1 MKSISIKGARTHNL
15 KNIDVDIPRNKL
27 VVITGLSG
35 SGKSSLAFDTLYAE
49 GQRRYVE
56 SLSAYAR
63 QFLSMMEKPDVD
75 QIEGLSPAISIEQK
89 SASHNPRSTV
99 GTVTEIYDYL
109 RLLYSRVGTPKCPD
123 HDIELKA
130 KSISEITDQIC
141 SFEEGKKIMIIA
153 PIVRGKK
160 GEHLAVYEDLR
171 QEGFVRAKVNE
182 KIYSLDEFPELE
194 KNKKHN
200 ISAVVDRLV
209 VKSNEE
215 FRQRV
220 AESVETASNFSD
232 GIIEID
238 FMDGKNES
246 ILFSTNFSCPECGYS
261 IPELEPRMF
270 SFNSPFGACD
280 KCDGL
285 GVIQFIDPSKL
296 IPDEDVSI
304 NNGAIKGW
312 TRRNR
317 FYFYQL
323 KCLANHYNFSLSE
336 KWKNLDKEI
345 KKIILWGSEDV
356 IDFSKRWRSGSR
368 LVRKHKF
375 EGVITNTQRRF
386 RDTDSEYM
394 RNELSKLLS
403 DKNLMHA
410 MALEIKKNWPER
422 KVLYLSA
429 EKFMYQFIKALRFKD
444 TMSFKQQ
451 FRSVDVLMV
460 DDIQFI
466 AGKDS
471 TQEEFFHTF
480 NTLIDH
486 NHQVVISADRSPVDL
501 DGIEERI
508 RSRLGWGLVTDIHA
522 SDYELRLGVLQTK
535 AKKHVEDNPEIII
548 KDNILEFLA
557 QRIDSNI
564 RVLEGALNRVI
575 AYSSFVNKPLT
586 IEMAQEVLKDLI
598 RASQRKITIDDIQR
612 KVADY
617 YNIRLSD
624 LLSAR
629 RSRTIAR
636 PRQVAMYLSK
646 ILTTRSLPEIGRK
659 FGGRDHTTVIHAVK
673 RIESLQDSD
682 NAIQEEVEVLSRALE
697 N

>member
-1 MKSISIKGARTHNL
+1 MSEKNSKTVDIKSSWDRTLSVLRAELGEATFRSWFKHIEFGELTEKKLVLYVPTKFMKDWIHTHYSDRILTIL
-15 KNIDVDIPRNKL
+15 KNDNIPVSSIFFELQKFKTTKEPLNNNLEKTTTSSKPSIHTKYSSDESGDHNSML
-27 VVITGLSG
+27 GAPLDSNLSFDNFVVGG
-35 SGKSSLAFDTLYAE
+35 SNEL
-49 GQRRYVE
+49 
-56 SLSAYAR
+56 AYAAAKR
-63 QFLSMMEKPDVD
+63 
-75 QIEGLSPAISIEQK
+75 I
-89 SASHNPRSTV
+89 
-99 GTVTEIYDYL
+99 TEVE
-109 RLLYSRVGTPKCPD
+109 RV
-123 HDIELKA
+123 
-130 KSISEITDQIC
+130 
-141 SFEEGKKIMIIA
+141 
-153 PIVRGKK
+153 
-160 GEHLAVYEDLR
+160 
-171 QEGFVRAKVNE
+171 
-182 KIYSLDEFPELE
+182 
-194 KNKKHN
+194 
-200 ISAVVDRLV
+200 
-209 VKSNEE
+209 
-215 FRQRV
+215 
-220 AESVETASNFSD
+220 
-232 GIIEID
+232 
-238 FMDGKNES
+238 
-246 ILFSTNFSCPECGYS
+246 
-261 IPELEPRMF
+261 
-270 SFNSPFGACD
+270 SFNPLFLYGGV
-280 KCDGL
+280 GL
-285 GVIQFIDPSKL
+285 GK
-296 IPDEDVSI
+296 
-304 NNGAIKGW
+304 
-312 TRRNR
+312 T
-317 FYFYQL
+317 
-323 KCLANHYNFSLSE
+323 H
-336 KWKNLDKEI
+336 
-345 KKIILWGSEDV
+345 
-356 IDFSKRWRSGSR
+356 
-368 LVRKHKF
+368 
-375 EGVITNTQRRF
+375 
-386 RDTDSEYM
+386 
-394 RNELSKLLS
+394 
-403 DKNLMHA
+403 LMHA

-557 QRIDSNI
+557 LRIDSNI

>member
-1 MKSISIKGARTHNL
+1 MSEKNSKTVDIKSSWDRTLSVLRAELGEATFRSWFKHIEFGELTEKKLVLYVPTKFMKDWIHTHYSDRILTIL
-15 KNIDVDIPRNKL
+15 KNDNIPVSSIFFELQKFKTTKDPLNNNLEKTTTSSKPSIHTKYSSDESGDHNSML
-27 VVITGLSG
+27 GAPLDPNLSFDNFVVGG
-35 SGKSSLAFDTLYAE
+35 SNEL
-49 GQRRYVE
+49 
-56 SLSAYAR
+56 AYAAAKR
-63 QFLSMMEKPDVD
+63 
-75 QIEGLSPAISIEQK
+75 I
-89 SASHNPRSTV
+89 
-99 GTVTEIYDYL
+99 TEVE
-109 RLLYSRVGTPKCPD
+109 RV
-123 HDIELKA
+123 
-130 KSISEITDQIC
+130 
-141 SFEEGKKIMIIA
+141 
-153 PIVRGKK
+153 
-160 GEHLAVYEDLR
+160 
-171 QEGFVRAKVNE
+171 
-182 KIYSLDEFPELE
+182 
-194 KNKKHN
+194 
-200 ISAVVDRLV
+200 
-209 VKSNEE
+209 
-215 FRQRV
+215 
-220 AESVETASNFSD
+220 
-232 GIIEID
+232 
-238 FMDGKNES
+238 
-246 ILFSTNFSCPECGYS
+246 
-261 IPELEPRMF
+261 
-270 SFNSPFGACD
+270 SFNPLFLYGGV
-280 KCDGL
+280 GL
-285 GVIQFIDPSKL
+285 GK
-296 IPDEDVSI
+296 
-304 NNGAIKGW
+304 
-312 TRRNR
+312 T
-317 FYFYQL
+317 
-323 KCLANHYNFSLSE
+323 H
-336 KWKNLDKEI
+336 
-345 KKIILWGSEDV
+345 
-356 IDFSKRWRSGSR
+356 
-368 LVRKHKF
+368 
-375 EGVITNTQRRF
+375 
-386 RDTDSEYM
+386 
-394 RNELSKLLS
+394 
-403 DKNLMHA
+403 LMHA

-598 RASQRKITIDDIQR
+598 RASQRRITIDDIQR

>member
-1 MKSISIKGARTHNL
+1 MSEKNSKTVDIKSSWDRTLSVLRAELGEATFRSWFKHIEFGELTEKKLVLYVPTKFMKDWIHTHYSDRILTIL
-15 KNIDVDIPRNKL
+15 KNDNIPVSSIFFELQKFKTTKEPLNNNLEKTTTSSKPSMHTKYSSDVSGDHNSMLGAPLDPNL
-27 VVITGLSG
+27 SFDNFVVGG
-35 SGKSSLAFDTLYAE
+35 SNEL
-49 GQRRYVE
+49 
-56 SLSAYAR
+56 AYAAAKR
-63 QFLSMMEKPDVD
+63 
-75 QIEGLSPAISIEQK
+75 I
-89 SASHNPRSTV
+89 
-99 GTVTEIYDYL
+99 TEVE
-109 RLLYSRVGTPKCPD
+109 RV
-123 HDIELKA
+123 
-130 KSISEITDQIC
+130 
-141 SFEEGKKIMIIA
+141 
-153 PIVRGKK
+153 
-160 GEHLAVYEDLR
+160 
-171 QEGFVRAKVNE
+171 
-182 KIYSLDEFPELE
+182 
-194 KNKKHN
+194 
-200 ISAVVDRLV
+200 
-209 VKSNEE
+209 
-215 FRQRV
+215 
-220 AESVETASNFSD
+220 
-232 GIIEID
+232 
-238 FMDGKNES
+238 
-246 ILFSTNFSCPECGYS
+246 
-261 IPELEPRMF
+261 
-270 SFNSPFGACD
+270 SFNPLFLYGGV
-280 KCDGL
+280 GL
-285 GVIQFIDPSKL
+285 GK
-296 IPDEDVSI
+296 
-304 NNGAIKGW
+304 
-312 TRRNR
+312 T
-317 FYFYQL
+317 
-323 KCLANHYNFSLSE
+323 H
-336 KWKNLDKEI
+336 
-345 KKIILWGSEDV
+345 
-356 IDFSKRWRSGSR
+356 
-368 LVRKHKF
+368 
-375 EGVITNTQRRF
+375 
-386 RDTDSEYM
+386 
-394 RNELSKLLS
+394 
-403 DKNLMHA
+403 LMHA

>member
-1 MKSISIKGARTHNL
+1 MSEKNSKTVDIKSSWDRTLSVLRAELGEATFRSWFKHIEFGELTEKKLVLYVPTKFMKDWIHTHYSDRILTIL
-15 KNIDVDIPRNKL
+15 KNDNIPVSSIFFELQKFKTTKEPLNNNLEKTTTSSKPSIHTKYSSDESGDHNSML
-27 VVITGLSG
+27 GAPLDPNLSFDNFVVGG
-35 SGKSSLAFDTLYAE
+35 SNEL
-49 GQRRYVE
+49 
-56 SLSAYAR
+56 AYAAAKR
-63 QFLSMMEKPDVD
+63 
-75 QIEGLSPAISIEQK
+75 I
-89 SASHNPRSTV
+89 
-99 GTVTEIYDYL
+99 TEVE
-109 RLLYSRVGTPKCPD
+109 RV
-123 HDIELKA
+123 
-130 KSISEITDQIC
+130 
-141 SFEEGKKIMIIA
+141 
-153 PIVRGKK
+153 
-160 GEHLAVYEDLR
+160 
-171 QEGFVRAKVNE
+171 
-182 KIYSLDEFPELE
+182 
-194 KNKKHN
+194 
-200 ISAVVDRLV
+200 
-209 VKSNEE
+209 
-215 FRQRV
+215 
-220 AESVETASNFSD
+220 
-232 GIIEID
+232 
-238 FMDGKNES
+238 
-246 ILFSTNFSCPECGYS
+246 
-261 IPELEPRMF
+261 
-270 SFNSPFGACD
+270 SFNPLFLYGGV
-280 KCDGL
+280 GL
-285 GVIQFIDPSKL
+285 GK
-296 IPDEDVSI
+296 
-304 NNGAIKGW
+304 
-312 TRRNR
+312 T
-317 FYFYQL
+317 
-323 KCLANHYNFSLSE
+323 H
-336 KWKNLDKEI
+336 
-345 KKIILWGSEDV
+345 
-356 IDFSKRWRSGSR
+356 
-368 LVRKHKF
+368 
-375 EGVITNTQRRF
+375 
-386 RDTDSEYM
+386 
-394 RNELSKLLS
+394 
-403 DKNLMHA
+403 LMHA

-535 AKKHVEDNPEIII
+535 AKKHIEDNPEIII

-598 RASQRKITIDDIQR
+598 RASQRRITIDDIQR

>member
-1 MKSISIKGARTHNL
+1 MSEKSSKTVDIKSSWDRTLSVLRAELGEATFRSWFKHIEFGKLTEKKLVLYVPTKFMKDWVHTHYSDRILAIL
-15 KNIDVDIPRNKL
+15 KNDNIPVSSIIFELKKAKVTKDNKDTEFHKTFEKSNSVTSSKFVNGKNSDHNSML
-27 VVITGLSG
+27 GAPLDPNLSFENFVVGG
-35 SGKSSLAFDTLYAE
+35 SNEL
-49 GQRRYVE
+49 
-56 SLSAYAR
+56 AYAAAKR
-63 QFLSMMEKPDVD
+63 ITEVEKV
-75 QIEGLSPAISIEQK
+75 
-89 SASHNPRSTV
+89 
-99 GTVTEIYDYL
+99 
-109 RLLYSRVGTPKCPD
+109 
-123 HDIELKA
+123 
-130 KSISEITDQIC
+130 
-141 SFEEGKKIMIIA
+141 
-153 PIVRGKK
+153 
-160 GEHLAVYEDLR
+160 
-171 QEGFVRAKVNE
+171 
-182 KIYSLDEFPELE
+182 
-194 KNKKHN
+194 
-200 ISAVVDRLV
+200 
-209 VKSNEE
+209 
-215 FRQRV
+215 
-220 AESVETASNFSD
+220 
-232 GIIEID
+232 
-238 FMDGKNES
+238 
-246 ILFSTNFSCPECGYS
+246 
-261 IPELEPRMF
+261 
-270 SFNSPFGACD
+270 SFNPLFLYGGV
-280 KCDGL
+280 GL
-285 GVIQFIDPSKL
+285 GK
-296 IPDEDVSI
+296 
-304 NNGAIKGW
+304 
-312 TRRNR
+312 T
-317 FYFYQL
+317 
-323 KCLANHYNFSLSE
+323 H
-336 KWKNLDKEI
+336 
-345 KKIILWGSEDV
+345 
-356 IDFSKRWRSGSR
+356 
-368 LVRKHKF
+368 
-375 EGVITNTQRRF
+375 
-386 RDTDSEYM
+386 
-394 RNELSKLLS
+394 
-403 DKNLMHA
+403 LMHA
-410 MALEIKKNWPER
+410 MALEINKNWPER

-535 AKKHVEDNPEIII
+535 AKKHNEDNPEIII
-548 KDNILEFLA
+548 DDNILEFLA

-575 AYSSFVNKPLT
+575 AYSSFVKKPLT

-598 RASQRKITIDDIQR
+598 RASQRRITIDDIQR

-646 ILTTRSLPEIGRK
+646 LLTTRSLPEIGRK

-682 NAIQEEVEVLSRALE
+682 SAINEEVDILSRALE
-697 N
+697 G

>member
-1 MKSISIKGARTHNL
+1 VSEKNSKTVDIKSSWDRTLSVLRAELGEATFRSWFKHIEFGELTEKKLVLYVPTKFMKDWIHTHYSDRILTIL
-15 KNIDVDIPRNKL
+15 KNDNIPVSSIFFELQKFKTTKEPLNNNLEKTTTSSKPSIHTKYSSDESGDHNSML
-27 VVITGLSG
+27 GAPLDPNLSFDNFVVGG
-35 SGKSSLAFDTLYAE
+35 SNEL
-49 GQRRYVE
+49 
-56 SLSAYAR
+56 AYAAAKR
-63 QFLSMMEKPDVD
+63 
-75 QIEGLSPAISIEQK
+75 I
-89 SASHNPRSTV
+89 
-99 GTVTEIYDYL
+99 TEVE
-109 RLLYSRVGTPKCPD
+109 RV
-123 HDIELKA
+123 
-130 KSISEITDQIC
+130 
-141 SFEEGKKIMIIA
+141 
-153 PIVRGKK
+153 
-160 GEHLAVYEDLR
+160 
-171 QEGFVRAKVNE
+171 
-182 KIYSLDEFPELE
+182 
-194 KNKKHN
+194 
-200 ISAVVDRLV
+200 
-209 VKSNEE
+209 
-215 FRQRV
+215 
-220 AESVETASNFSD
+220 
-232 GIIEID
+232 
-238 FMDGKNES
+238 
-246 ILFSTNFSCPECGYS
+246 
-261 IPELEPRMF
+261 
-270 SFNSPFGACD
+270 SFNPLFLYGGV
-280 KCDGL
+280 GL
-285 GVIQFIDPSKL
+285 GK
-296 IPDEDVSI
+296 
-304 NNGAIKGW
+304 
-312 TRRNR
+312 T
-317 FYFYQL
+317 
-323 KCLANHYNFSLSE
+323 H
-336 KWKNLDKEI
+336 
-345 KKIILWGSEDV
+345 
-356 IDFSKRWRSGSR
+356 
-368 LVRKHKF
+368 
-375 EGVITNTQRRF
+375 
-386 RDTDSEYM
+386 
-394 RNELSKLLS
+394 
-403 DKNLMHA
+403 LMHA

>member
-1 MKSISIKGARTHNL
+1 MSEKNSKTVDIKSSWDRTLSVLRAELGEATFRSWFKHIEFGELTEKKLVLYVPTKFMKDWIHTHYSDRILTIL
-15 KNIDVDIPRNKL
+15 KNDNIPVSSIFFELQKFKTTKEPLNNNLEKT
-27 VVITGLSG
+27 ITS
-35 SGKSSLAFDTLYAE
+35 SKSSIHTKYSSDESGDHNSMLGAPLDPNLSFDNFVVGGSNEL
-49 GQRRYVE
+49 
-56 SLSAYAR
+56 AYAAAKR
-63 QFLSMMEKPDVD
+63 
-75 QIEGLSPAISIEQK
+75 I
-89 SASHNPRSTV
+89 
-99 GTVTEIYDYL
+99 TEVE
-109 RLLYSRVGTPKCPD
+109 RV
-123 HDIELKA
+123 
-130 KSISEITDQIC
+130 
-141 SFEEGKKIMIIA
+141 
-153 PIVRGKK
+153 
-160 GEHLAVYEDLR
+160 
-171 QEGFVRAKVNE
+171 
-182 KIYSLDEFPELE
+182 
-194 KNKKHN
+194 
-200 ISAVVDRLV
+200 
-209 VKSNEE
+209 
-215 FRQRV
+215 
-220 AESVETASNFSD
+220 
-232 GIIEID
+232 
-238 FMDGKNES
+238 
-246 ILFSTNFSCPECGYS
+246 
-261 IPELEPRMF
+261 
-270 SFNSPFGACD
+270 SFNPLFLYGGV
-280 KCDGL
+280 GL
-285 GVIQFIDPSKL
+285 GK
-296 IPDEDVSI
+296 
-304 NNGAIKGW
+304 
-312 TRRNR
+312 T
-317 FYFYQL
+317 
-323 KCLANHYNFSLSE
+323 H
-336 KWKNLDKEI
+336 
-345 KKIILWGSEDV
+345 
-356 IDFSKRWRSGSR
+356 
-368 LVRKHKF
+368 
-375 EGVITNTQRRF
+375 
-386 RDTDSEYM
+386 
-394 RNELSKLLS
+394 
-403 DKNLMHA
+403 LMHA

-598 RASQRKITIDDIQR
+598 RASQRRITIDDIQR

>member
-1 MKSISIKGARTHNL
+1 MSEKNSKTVDIKSSWERTLSVLRAELGEATFRSWFKHIEFGELTEKKLVLYVPTKFMKDWIHTHYSDRILTIL
-15 KNIDVDIPRNKL
+15 KNDNIPVSSIFFELQKFKTTKEPLNNNLEKTTTSSKPSIHTKYSSDESGDHNSML
-27 VVITGLSG
+27 GAPLDPNLSFDNFVVGG
-35 SGKSSLAFDTLYAE
+35 SNEL
-49 GQRRYVE
+49 
-56 SLSAYAR
+56 AYAAAKR
-63 QFLSMMEKPDVD
+63 
-75 QIEGLSPAISIEQK
+75 I
-89 SASHNPRSTV
+89 
-99 GTVTEIYDYL
+99 TEVE
-109 RLLYSRVGTPKCPD
+109 RV
-123 HDIELKA
+123 
-130 KSISEITDQIC
+130 
-141 SFEEGKKIMIIA
+141 
-153 PIVRGKK
+153 
-160 GEHLAVYEDLR
+160 
-171 QEGFVRAKVNE
+171 
-182 KIYSLDEFPELE
+182 
-194 KNKKHN
+194 
-200 ISAVVDRLV
+200 
-209 VKSNEE
+209 
-215 FRQRV
+215 
-220 AESVETASNFSD
+220 
-232 GIIEID
+232 
-238 FMDGKNES
+238 
-246 ILFSTNFSCPECGYS
+246 
-261 IPELEPRMF
+261 
-270 SFNSPFGACD
+270 SFNPLFLYGGV
-280 KCDGL
+280 GL
-285 GVIQFIDPSKL
+285 GK
-296 IPDEDVSI
+296 
-304 NNGAIKGW
+304 
-312 TRRNR
+312 T
-317 FYFYQL
+317 
-323 KCLANHYNFSLSE
+323 H
-336 KWKNLDKEI
+336 
-345 KKIILWGSEDV
+345 
-356 IDFSKRWRSGSR
+356 
-368 LVRKHKF
+368 
-375 EGVITNTQRRF
+375 
-386 RDTDSEYM
+386 
-394 RNELSKLLS
+394 
-403 DKNLMHA
+403 LMHA

>member
-1 MKSISIKGARTHNL
+1 MSEKSSKTVDIKSSWDRTLSVLRAELGEATFRSWFKHIEFGELNEKKLVLYLPTKFMRDWIHTHYSDRILAIL
-15 KNIDVDIPRNKL
+15 KNDNVPVSSIIFELQNFKVSKDSKDSNAQKTVKNSKPAASSNFVTSENGDHNSMLGAPLDSNL
-27 VVITGLSG
+27 SFENFVVGG
-35 SGKSSLAFDTLYAE
+35 SNEL
-49 GQRRYVE
+49 
-56 SLSAYAR
+56 AYAAAKR
-63 QFLSMMEKPDVD
+63 
-75 QIEGLSPAISIEQK
+75 I
-89 SASHNPRSTV
+89 
-99 GTVTEIYDYL
+99 TE
-109 RLLYSRVGTPKCPD
+109 
-123 HDIELKA
+123 
-130 KSISEITDQIC
+130 
-141 SFEEGKKIMIIA
+141 
-153 PIVRGKK
+153 
-160 GEHLAVYEDLR
+160 
-171 QEGFVRAKVNE
+171 
-182 KIYSLDEFPELE
+182 
-194 KNKKHN
+194 
-200 ISAVVDRLV
+200 
-209 VKSNEE
+209 
-215 FRQRV
+215 
-220 AESVETASNFSD
+220 VENV
-232 GIIEID
+232 
-238 FMDGKNES
+238 
-246 ILFSTNFSCPECGYS
+246 
-261 IPELEPRMF
+261 
-270 SFNSPFGACD
+270 SFNPLFLYGGV
-280 KCDGL
+280 GL
-285 GVIQFIDPSKL
+285 GK
-296 IPDEDVSI
+296 
-304 NNGAIKGW
+304 
-312 TRRNR
+312 T
-317 FYFYQL
+317 
-323 KCLANHYNFSLSE
+323 H
-336 KWKNLDKEI
+336 
-345 KKIILWGSEDV
+345 
-356 IDFSKRWRSGSR
+356 
-368 LVRKHKF
+368 
-375 EGVITNTQRRF
+375 
-386 RDTDSEYM
+386 
-394 RNELSKLLS
+394 
-403 DKNLMHA
+403 LMHA

-535 AKKHVEDNPEIII
+535 AKKHIEDNPEIII

-575 AYSSFVNKPLT
+575 AYSSFVKKPLT
-586 IEMAQEVLKDLI
+586 IEMAQDVLKDLI
-598 RASQRKITIDDIQR
+598 RASQRRITIDDIQR

-646 ILTTRSLPEIGRK
+646 LLTTRSLPEIGRK

-682 NAIQEEVEVLSRALE
+682 AAIQEEVDILSRALE
-697 N
+697 S

>member
-1 MKSISIKGARTHNL
+1 MSEKNSKTVNIKSSWERTLSVLRAELGEATFRSWFKHIEFGELTEKKLVLYVPTKFMKDWIHTHYSDRILTIL
-15 KNIDVDIPRNKL
+15 KNDNIPVSSIFFELQKFKTTKEPLNNNLEKTTTSSKPSIHTKYSSDESGDHNSML
-27 VVITGLSG
+27 GAPLDPNLSFDNFVVGG
-35 SGKSSLAFDTLYAE
+35 SNEL
-49 GQRRYVE
+49 
-56 SLSAYAR
+56 AYAAAKR
-63 QFLSMMEKPDVD
+63 
-75 QIEGLSPAISIEQK
+75 I
-89 SASHNPRSTV
+89 
-99 GTVTEIYDYL
+99 TEVE
-109 RLLYSRVGTPKCPD
+109 RV
-123 HDIELKA
+123 
-130 KSISEITDQIC
+130 
-141 SFEEGKKIMIIA
+141 
-153 PIVRGKK
+153 
-160 GEHLAVYEDLR
+160 
-171 QEGFVRAKVNE
+171 
-182 KIYSLDEFPELE
+182 
-194 KNKKHN
+194 
-200 ISAVVDRLV
+200 
-209 VKSNEE
+209 
-215 FRQRV
+215 
-220 AESVETASNFSD
+220 
-232 GIIEID
+232 
-238 FMDGKNES
+238 
-246 ILFSTNFSCPECGYS
+246 
-261 IPELEPRMF
+261 
-270 SFNSPFGACD
+270 SFNPLFLYGGV
-280 KCDGL
+280 GL
-285 GVIQFIDPSKL
+285 GK
-296 IPDEDVSI
+296 
-304 NNGAIKGW
+304 
-312 TRRNR
+312 T
-317 FYFYQL
+317 
-323 KCLANHYNFSLSE
+323 H
-336 KWKNLDKEI
+336 
-345 KKIILWGSEDV
+345 
-356 IDFSKRWRSGSR
+356 
-368 LVRKHKF
+368 
-375 EGVITNTQRRF
+375 
-386 RDTDSEYM
+386 
-394 RNELSKLLS
+394 
-403 DKNLMHA
+403 LMHA

-598 RASQRKITIDDIQR
+598 RASQRRITIDDIQR

>member
-1 MKSISIKGARTHNL
+1 MSEKSSKTVDIKSSWDRTLSVLRAELGEATFRSWFKHIEFGEFNEKKLVLYVPTKFMKDWIHTHYSDRILSIL
-15 KNIDVDIPRNKL
+15 KNDNMPVSSIIFELQKFKTSKNNEDITPKKTDINSKSATPIKFTNENGDHNSML
-27 VVITGLSG
+27 GAPLDPNLSFENFVVGG
-35 SGKSSLAFDTLYAE
+35 SNEL
-49 GQRRYVE
+49 
-56 SLSAYAR
+56 AYAAAKR
-63 QFLSMMEKPDVD
+63 
-75 QIEGLSPAISIEQK
+75 I
-89 SASHNPRSTV
+89 
-99 GTVTEIYDYL
+99 TE
-109 RLLYSRVGTPKCPD
+109 
-123 HDIELKA
+123 
-130 KSISEITDQIC
+130 
-141 SFEEGKKIMIIA
+141 
-153 PIVRGKK
+153 
-160 GEHLAVYEDLR
+160 
-171 QEGFVRAKVNE
+171 
-182 KIYSLDEFPELE
+182 
-194 KNKKHN
+194 
-200 ISAVVDRLV
+200 
-209 VKSNEE
+209 
-215 FRQRV
+215 
-220 AESVETASNFSD
+220 VENV
-232 GIIEID
+232 
-238 FMDGKNES
+238 
-246 ILFSTNFSCPECGYS
+246 
-261 IPELEPRMF
+261 
-270 SFNSPFGACD
+270 SFNPLFLYGGV
-280 KCDGL
+280 GL
-285 GVIQFIDPSKL
+285 GK
-296 IPDEDVSI
+296 
-304 NNGAIKGW
+304 
-312 TRRNR
+312 T
-317 FYFYQL
+317 
-323 KCLANHYNFSLSE
+323 H
-336 KWKNLDKEI
+336 
-345 KKIILWGSEDV
+345 
-356 IDFSKRWRSGSR
+356 
-368 LVRKHKF
+368 
-375 EGVITNTQRRF
+375 
-386 RDTDSEYM
+386 
-394 RNELSKLLS
+394 
-403 DKNLMHA
+403 LMHA

-535 AKKHVEDNPEIII
+535 AKKHIDDNPEIII

-557 QRIDSNI
+557 QRIDSII

-575 AYSSFVNKPLT
+575 AYSSFVKKPLT

-598 RASQRKITIDDIQR
+598 RASQRRITIDDIQR

-646 ILTTRSLPEIGRK
+646 LLTTRSLPEIGRK

-673 RIESLQDSD
+673 RIESLQDTD
-682 NAIQEEVEVLSRALE
+682 AAIQEEVDILSRSLE
-697 N
+697 G

>member
-1 MKSISIKGARTHNL
+1 MSKKSSKT
-15 KNIDVDIPRNKL
+15 VDI
-27 VVITGLSG
+27 
-35 SGKSSLAFDTLYAE
+35 KSSWDRTLSVLRAE
-49 GQRRYVE
+49 LGEATFR
-56 SLSAYAR
+56 SW
-63 QFLSMMEKPDVD
+63 FKH
-75 QIEGLSPAISIEQK
+75 IE
-89 SASHNPRSTV
+89 
-99 GTVTEIYDYL
+99 
-109 RLLYSRVGTPKCPD
+109 
-123 HDIELKA
+123 
-130 KSISEITDQIC
+130 
-141 SFEEGKKIMIIA
+141 F
-153 PIVRGKK
+153 
-160 GEHLAVYEDLR
+160 GE
-171 QEGFVRAKVNE
+171 
-182 KIYSLDEFPELE
+182 
-194 KNKKHN
+194 
-200 ISAVVDRLV
+200 
-209 VKSNEE
+209 
-215 FRQRV
+215 
-220 AESVETASNFSD
+220 
-232 GIIEID
+232 
-238 FMDGKNES
+238 
-246 ILFSTNFSCPECGYS
+246 
-261 IPELEPRMF
+261 
-270 SFNSPFGACD
+270 
-280 KCDGL
+280 
-285 GVIQFIDPSKL
+285 
-296 IPDEDVSI
+296 
-304 NNGAIKGW
+304 
-312 TRRNR
+312 
-317 FYFYQL
+317 
-323 KCLANHYNFSLSE
+323 LSE
-336 KWKNLDKEI
+336 KKLVLYVPTKFMKDWIHTHYSDRILAILKNDNI
-345 KKIILWGSEDV
+345 PVSSIIFELQKFKVSNNSEDSNAQKTV
-356 IDFSKRWRSGSR
+356 KNAKPAASLKFVTNENGDHNSMLGAPLDPNLSFENFVVGGS
-368 LVRKHKF
+368 
-375 EGVITNTQRRF
+375 
-386 RDTDSEYM
+386 
-394 RNELSKLLS
+394 NELAYAAAKRITEVENVSFNPLFLYGGVGLGKTH
-403 DKNLMHA
+403 LMHA

-535 AKKHVEDNPEIII
+535 AKKHIEDNPEIII

-575 AYSSFVNKPLT
+575 AYSSFVKKPLT
-586 IEMAQEVLKDLI
+586 IEMAQDVLKDLI
-598 RASQRKITIDDIQR
+598 RASQRRITIDDIQR

-646 ILTTRSLPEIGRK
+646 LLTTRSLPEIGRK

-682 NAIQEEVEVLSRALE
+682 AAIQEEVDILSRALE
-697 N
+697 S

>member
-1 MKSISIKGARTHNL
+1 MSEKNSKTVDIKSSWDRTLSVLRAELGEATFRSWFKHVEFGELTEKKLVLYVPTKFMKDWIHTHYSDRILTIL
-15 KNIDVDIPRNKL
+15 KNDNIPVSSIFFELQKFKTTKEPLNNNLEKTTTSSKPSIHTKYSSDESGDHNSML
-27 VVITGLSG
+27 GAPLDPNLSFDNFVVGG
-35 SGKSSLAFDTLYAE
+35 SNEL
-49 GQRRYVE
+49 
-56 SLSAYAR
+56 AYAAAKR
-63 QFLSMMEKPDVD
+63 
-75 QIEGLSPAISIEQK
+75 I
-89 SASHNPRSTV
+89 
-99 GTVTEIYDYL
+99 TEVE
-109 RLLYSRVGTPKCPD
+109 RV
-123 HDIELKA
+123 
-130 KSISEITDQIC
+130 
-141 SFEEGKKIMIIA
+141 
-153 PIVRGKK
+153 
-160 GEHLAVYEDLR
+160 
-171 QEGFVRAKVNE
+171 
-182 KIYSLDEFPELE
+182 
-194 KNKKHN
+194 
-200 ISAVVDRLV
+200 
-209 VKSNEE
+209 
-215 FRQRV
+215 
-220 AESVETASNFSD
+220 
-232 GIIEID
+232 
-238 FMDGKNES
+238 
-246 ILFSTNFSCPECGYS
+246 
-261 IPELEPRMF
+261 
-270 SFNSPFGACD
+270 SFNPLFLYGGV
-280 KCDGL
+280 GL
-285 GVIQFIDPSKL
+285 GK
-296 IPDEDVSI
+296 
-304 NNGAIKGW
+304 
-312 TRRNR
+312 T
-317 FYFYQL
+317 
-323 KCLANHYNFSLSE
+323 H
-336 KWKNLDKEI
+336 
-345 KKIILWGSEDV
+345 
-356 IDFSKRWRSGSR
+356 
-368 LVRKHKF
+368 
-375 EGVITNTQRRF
+375 
-386 RDTDSEYM
+386 
-394 RNELSKLLS
+394 
-403 DKNLMHA
+403 LMHA

-598 RASQRKITIDDIQR
+598 RASQRRITIDDIQR

>member
-1 MKSISIKGARTHNL
+1 MSEKNSKTVDIKSSWDRTLSVLRAELGEATFRSWFKHIEFGELTEKKLVLYVPTKFMKDWIHTHYSDRILTIL
-15 KNIDVDIPRNKL
+15 KNDNIPVSSIFFELQKYKTTKEPLNNNLEKTITSSKPSIHTKYSSDESGDHNSML
-27 VVITGLSG
+27 GAPLDPNLSFDNFVVGG
-35 SGKSSLAFDTLYAE
+35 SNEL
-49 GQRRYVE
+49 
-56 SLSAYAR
+56 AYAAAKR
-63 QFLSMMEKPDVD
+63 
-75 QIEGLSPAISIEQK
+75 I
-89 SASHNPRSTV
+89 
-99 GTVTEIYDYL
+99 TEVE
-109 RLLYSRVGTPKCPD
+109 RV
-123 HDIELKA
+123 
-130 KSISEITDQIC
+130 
-141 SFEEGKKIMIIA
+141 
-153 PIVRGKK
+153 
-160 GEHLAVYEDLR
+160 
-171 QEGFVRAKVNE
+171 
-182 KIYSLDEFPELE
+182 
-194 KNKKHN
+194 
-200 ISAVVDRLV
+200 
-209 VKSNEE
+209 
-215 FRQRV
+215 
-220 AESVETASNFSD
+220 
-232 GIIEID
+232 
-238 FMDGKNES
+238 
-246 ILFSTNFSCPECGYS
+246 
-261 IPELEPRMF
+261 
-270 SFNSPFGACD
+270 SFNPLFLYGGV
-280 KCDGL
+280 GL
-285 GVIQFIDPSKL
+285 GK
-296 IPDEDVSI
+296 
-304 NNGAIKGW
+304 
-312 TRRNR
+312 T
-317 FYFYQL
+317 
-323 KCLANHYNFSLSE
+323 H
-336 KWKNLDKEI
+336 
-345 KKIILWGSEDV
+345 
-356 IDFSKRWRSGSR
+356 
-368 LVRKHKF
+368 
-375 EGVITNTQRRF
+375 
-386 RDTDSEYM
+386 
-394 RNELSKLLS
+394 
-403 DKNLMHA
+403 LMHA

>member
-1 MKSISIKGARTHNL
+1 MSEKNSKTVNIKSSWERTLSVLRAELGEATFRSWFKHIEFGELTEKKLILYVPTKFMKDWIHTHYSDRILTIL
-15 KNIDVDIPRNKL
+15 KNDNIPVSSIFFELQKFKTTKEPPNNNLEKTTTSSKPSIHTKYSSDESGDHNSML
-27 VVITGLSG
+27 GAPLDPNLSFDNFVVGG
-35 SGKSSLAFDTLYAE
+35 SNEL
-49 GQRRYVE
+49 
-56 SLSAYAR
+56 AYAAAKR
-63 QFLSMMEKPDVD
+63 
-75 QIEGLSPAISIEQK
+75 I
-89 SASHNPRSTV
+89 
-99 GTVTEIYDYL
+99 TEVE
-109 RLLYSRVGTPKCPD
+109 RV
-123 HDIELKA
+123 
-130 KSISEITDQIC
+130 
-141 SFEEGKKIMIIA
+141 
-153 PIVRGKK
+153 
-160 GEHLAVYEDLR
+160 
-171 QEGFVRAKVNE
+171 
-182 KIYSLDEFPELE
+182 
-194 KNKKHN
+194 
-200 ISAVVDRLV
+200 
-209 VKSNEE
+209 
-215 FRQRV
+215 
-220 AESVETASNFSD
+220 
-232 GIIEID
+232 
-238 FMDGKNES
+238 
-246 ILFSTNFSCPECGYS
+246 
-261 IPELEPRMF
+261 
-270 SFNSPFGACD
+270 SFNPLFLYGGV
-280 KCDGL
+280 GL
-285 GVIQFIDPSKL
+285 GK
-296 IPDEDVSI
+296 
-304 NNGAIKGW
+304 
-312 TRRNR
+312 T
-317 FYFYQL
+317 
-323 KCLANHYNFSLSE
+323 H
-336 KWKNLDKEI
+336 
-345 KKIILWGSEDV
+345 
-356 IDFSKRWRSGSR
+356 
-368 LVRKHKF
+368 
-375 EGVITNTQRRF
+375 
-386 RDTDSEYM
+386 
-394 RNELSKLLS
+394 
-403 DKNLMHA
+403 LMHA

-598 RASQRKITIDDIQR
+598 RASQRRITIDDIQR

>member
-1 MKSISIKGARTHNL
+1 MSEKNSKTVDIKSSWDRTLSVLRAELGEATFRSWFKHIEFGQLTEKKLVLYVPTKFMKDWIHTHYSDRILTIL
-15 KNIDVDIPRNKL
+15 KNDNIPVSSIFFELQKFKTTKDPLNNNLEKTTTSSKPSIHTKYSSDESGDHNSML
-27 VVITGLSG
+27 GAPLDPNLSFDNFVVGG
-35 SGKSSLAFDTLYAE
+35 SNEL
-49 GQRRYVE
+49 
-56 SLSAYAR
+56 AYAAAKR
-63 QFLSMMEKPDVD
+63 
-75 QIEGLSPAISIEQK
+75 I
-89 SASHNPRSTV
+89 
-99 GTVTEIYDYL
+99 TEVE
-109 RLLYSRVGTPKCPD
+109 RV
-123 HDIELKA
+123 
-130 KSISEITDQIC
+130 
-141 SFEEGKKIMIIA
+141 
-153 PIVRGKK
+153 
-160 GEHLAVYEDLR
+160 
-171 QEGFVRAKVNE
+171 
-182 KIYSLDEFPELE
+182 
-194 KNKKHN
+194 
-200 ISAVVDRLV
+200 
-209 VKSNEE
+209 
-215 FRQRV
+215 
-220 AESVETASNFSD
+220 
-232 GIIEID
+232 
-238 FMDGKNES
+238 
-246 ILFSTNFSCPECGYS
+246 
-261 IPELEPRMF
+261 
-270 SFNSPFGACD
+270 SFNPLFLYGGV
-280 KCDGL
+280 GL
-285 GVIQFIDPSKL
+285 GK
-296 IPDEDVSI
+296 
-304 NNGAIKGW
+304 
-312 TRRNR
+312 T
-317 FYFYQL
+317 
-323 KCLANHYNFSLSE
+323 H
-336 KWKNLDKEI
+336 
-345 KKIILWGSEDV
+345 
-356 IDFSKRWRSGSR
+356 
-368 LVRKHKF
+368 
-375 EGVITNTQRRF
+375 
-386 RDTDSEYM
+386 
-394 RNELSKLLS
+394 
-403 DKNLMHA
+403 LMHA

-598 RASQRKITIDDIQR
+598 RASQRRITIDDIQR